1 MVATV
6 HIKKIVIRGFKSFG
20 NRKVTVNFSKG
31 FVVVV
36 GPNGSGKSNLL
47 DAIRFGIGM
56 LSAKSMRAGSFSD
69 LIFYSKGGGGK
80 AAKYATVSLY
90 LDNVDRRIPVD
101 ADTVVITRQIDLD
114 GKGVY
119 RLNGRV
125 VSRSQI
131 VDLLEAA
138 GISPDGYNM
147 IPQGEILEVIRK
159 GPVEIRR
166 LFEDIAGIASFDE
179 KKEKAQKELEVAEQN
194 LRENLAQVREV
205 QSIVERLAREREG
218 ALKYKQLDEE
228 IRALRAKFCLAQ
240 LKRESEKLRRV
251 MEEINEK

>member
-1 MVATV
+1 VVATV

-205 QSIVERLAREREG
+205 QSIVER
-218 ALKYKQLDEE
+218 
-228 IRALRAKFCLAQ
+228 
-240 LKRESEKLRRV
+240 
-251 MEEINEK
+251 